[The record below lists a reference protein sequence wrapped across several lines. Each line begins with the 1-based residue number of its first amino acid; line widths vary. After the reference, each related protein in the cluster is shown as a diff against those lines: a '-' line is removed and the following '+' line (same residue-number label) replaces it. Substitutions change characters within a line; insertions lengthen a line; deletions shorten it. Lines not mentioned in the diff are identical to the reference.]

1 MWSFGIQF
9 SQFVDKYMFLLTPG
23 ALLLGFL
30 FAPWLQ
36 HAVGAIPYLFG
47 YSTFVMAM
55 GCGVGHL
62 RQVFRK
68 PGIMLLTLGL
78 AHLLS
83 PVLAYLLGS
92 VVFAAQSPYVVG
104 LVLFTV
110 IPLGVSSVIWVG
122 LSQGSVPLI
131 LALVVL
137 DAALSPL
144 VVPHLIEWI
153 FGQLVKIDTLAVM
166 FDLIWIVVLPTI
178 LGVIVYEISKGQAKT
193 RTAPFMLP
201 TSKLTFLAVIL
212 LNASAIA
219 PDVLDLS
226 HDMIKLVPMVI
237 LLVALC
243 YGVGEVGSRLFMK
256 GDIDASL
263 QVTVAYAT
271 GMRNISL
278 GIVIAM
284 GYFTP
289 QASIPVVLSI
299 LIQQPMATAFHAL
312 HKILTI
318 RRLAKKGMSR
328 YDKR

>member
-1 MWSFGIQF
+1 MRSFGIQF

-30 FAPWLQ
+30 FAPLLQ
-36 HAVGAIPYLFG
+36 PAIGAIPYLFG

-55 GCGVGHL
+55 GCGVGHV

-68 PGIMLLTLGL
+68 PGLMLLTLGL

-83 PVLAYLLGS
+83 PIIAYLLGS
-92 VVFAAQSPYVVG
+92 AVFGAHSPYVVG
-104 LVLFTV
+104 MVLFTV

-137 DAALSPL
+137 DSALSPL
-144 VVPHLIEWI
+144 VVPHSIDWM
-153 FGQLVKIDTLAVM
+153 FGQMVSIDTGGVM
-166 FDLIWIVVLPTI
+166 LDLIWIVVLPTVI
-178 LGVIVYEISKGQAKT
+178 GVAVHELSNGQAKT
-193 RTAPFMLP
+193 QTAPFMLP
-201 TSKLTFLAVIL
+201 TSKLAFLAVIL

-219 PDVLDLS
+219 PYVKDLS
-226 HDMIKLVPMVI
+226 QDMMKLVPMVI
-237 LLVALC
+237 LLVAIC
-243 YGVGEVGSRLFMK
+243 YGVGAVGSRWLMK
-256 GDIDASL
+256 ESLDPAL

-312 HKILTI
+312 HKILTL